1 MDESRN
7 ADERPEQTPDNMPPL
22 PDDASGQRP
31 AGGMGL
37 GSCLLVIGGIVVLF
51 LLFVPTTGSRP
62 ATRSEKLETQR
73 REQLIEQAMR
83 DAQAAEQST
92 TVQAAIGEPE
102 FAASNRT
109 PHDRVPQD
117 IADDAR

>member
-7 ADERPEQTPDNMPPL
+7 ADDRSERTPDNMPPL

-37 GSCLLVIGGIVVLF
+37 GSCLLVIGSLVVLF
-51 LLFVPTTGSRP
+51 LLFVPTTGSQP

-83 DAQAAEQST
+83 DAQAAGQT
-92 TVQAAIGEPE
+92 AVGEPE
-102 FAASNRT
+102 LAASDKDSHDT
-109 PHDRVPQD
+109 VPHDGAV
-117 IADDAR
+117 DAR